1 MLMSSLFD
9 YIDVYKLTKGTVTV
23 ADTSAEAAPAYNVNK
38 EVIFKNC
45 APFCNYLNRIKKYTS
60 T

>member
-1 MLMSSLFD
+1 MLMLSLFD

-23 ADTSAEAAPAYNVNK
+23 ADTSAEAAPAYNVNE

-45 APFCNYLNRIKKYTS
+45 APFYNYLNRIKKYTS